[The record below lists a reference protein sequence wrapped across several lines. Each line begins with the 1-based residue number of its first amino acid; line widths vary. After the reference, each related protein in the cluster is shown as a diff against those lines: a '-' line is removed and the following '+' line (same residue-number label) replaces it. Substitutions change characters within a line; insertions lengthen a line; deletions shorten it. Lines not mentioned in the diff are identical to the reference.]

1 VIQDVYKPYGA
12 FEERFIHVN
21 ETRVSGILMG
31 VSLRGVSEGDVVH
44 RCVAVQRGA
53 GNHVRS
59 VGVSWGC

>member
-1 VIQDVYKPYGA
+1 MIQDVYKPYGA

-21 ETRVSGILMG
+21 ETRVPGILMG

-44 RCVAVQRGA
+44 RRVAVQRGA
-53 GNHVRS
+53 GDHVGG